1 MQATSKGQAI
11 FRCLALLVIA
21 ILCLSF
27 VASNV
32 LSQEQPAA
40 SAERGATKALGA
52 IKSIA
57 GRTLTLA
64 AQAGD
69 ISVTVMDGARL
80 LRIPPGETDLKQ
92 AAPLALEDLQTGDR
106 ILVRGKWGPDGK
118 TLLASSVI
126 AMKQQDIVERQTRER
141 AEWQQHSVGGL
152 VSAEDPAAGT
162 VTITVPTLG
171 TKRSVVVHIAKD
183 TILRR
188 YAPDSVKFAD
198 AQPSPLDKIAVGDQ
212 LRARGTRTPDGN
224 ELSAEEVVSGSFRNI
239 AGTIVHVDSAS
250 STISVN
256 DLATKKPV
264 VVKVTGESQLRRLP
278 PGLAQQIAVRLK
290 GASGESETPSR
301 ERVART
307 PEAGAAGGSPSFKGP
322 GSQGERAAGGPG
334 APDLQQVISRLPAI
348 SLTDLQRSEA
358 VMLVGTAGTPDGGV
372 TAITLLA
379 GVEPILEA
387 SPKGQSILTPWS
399 LNTSGDTGQP

>member
-1 MQATSKGQAI
+1 
-11 FRCLALLVIA
+11 
-21 ILCLSF
+21 
-27 VASNV
+27 
-32 LSQEQPAA
+32 
-40 SAERGATKALGA
+40 LGT

-80 LRIPPGETDLKQ
+80 LRIPPGQTDLKQ

-106 ILVRGKWGPDGK
+106 ILVRGKLGPDGK

-126 AMKQQDIVERQTRER
+126 AMKQQDIVERQGRER

-152 VSAEDPAAGT
+152 VSAEDLAAGT
-162 VTITVPTLG
+162 VTIAMPTLG
-171 TKRSVVVHIAKD
+171 AKRNVVVHIAKG

-198 AQPSPLDKIAVGDQ
+198 AQPSSFDHIAIGDQ
-212 LRARGTRTPDGN
+212 LRARGTRSPDGN

-239 AGTIVHVDSAS
+239 AGTIARVDATAG
-250 STISVN
+250 TISVN
-256 DLATKKPV
+256 DLATKKLV
-264 VVKVTGESQLRRLP
+264 VVKITGESQLRRLP
-278 PGLAQQIAVRLK
+278 QGLAQQIAVRLK
-290 GASGESETPSR
+290 GASGESDTPNR
-301 ERVART
+301 ERGARA
-307 PEAGAAGGSPSFKGP
+307 PEAGAAGGSPPFKGP
-322 GSQGERAAGGPG
+322 SSQGERAPGGGG
-334 APDLQQVISRLPAI
+334 APDFQQVINRLPAI
-348 SLTDLQRSEA
+348 TSTDLQRSEA
-358 VMLVGTAGTPDGGV
+358 VMLVSTAGTSDGGV

-399 LNTSGDTGQP
+399 LNTSGDAGQP

>member
-1 MQATSKGQAI
+1 MQAMRKGQAV
-11 FRCLALLVIA
+11 FPCLAFSVMGIWFASLA
-21 ILCLSF
+21 
-27 VASNV
+27 ASNV
-32 LSQEQPAA
+32 FSQEQPAA
-40 SAERGATKALGA
+40 SAESGANKALGT

-80 LRIPPGETDLKQ
+80 LRIPPGQTDLKQ

-106 ILVRGKWGPDGK
+106 ILVRGKWGSDGK

-126 AMKQQDIVERQTRER
+126 AMKQQDIVERQGRER

-162 VTITVPTLG
+162 VTITMPALG
-171 TKRSVVVHIAKD
+171 AKRNVVVHIAKG

-198 AQPSPLDKIAVGDQ
+198 AQPSSFDHIAIGDQ
-212 LRARGTRTPDGN
+212 LRARGTRSPDGS

-239 AGTIVHVDSAS
+239 AGTVARVDSTAG
-250 STISVN
+250 TISVN
-256 DLATKKPV
+256 DLATKKLV
-264 VVKVTGESQLRRLP
+264 VVKITGESQLRRLP
-278 PGLAQQIAVRLK
+278 QGLAQQIAVRLR
-290 GASGESETPSR
+290 GASGESETPNR
-301 ERVART
+301 ERVARA
-307 PEAGAAGGSPSFKGP
+307 PEAGAAGGAPPFKGP
-322 GSQGERAAGGPG
+322 GSQGERAAGGG
-334 APDLQQVISRLPAI
+334 APDFQQVINRLPAI
-348 SLTDLQRSEA
+348 TLTDLQRSEA
-358 VMLVGTAGTPDGGV
+358 VMLVSTAGTPDGGA

-399 LNTSGDTGQP
+399 LNTSGDAGQP